1 MSHHHTRLLKLF
13 TSATLPSVSLSLSL
27 SLPLS
32 PSFPL
37 ASPLPLNAAWSTN
50 LAKAYGAY
58 GVSHTRIIAP
68 IYDEYLRHLRAK
80 CFVES
85 WSWPTCTRL
94 SIQVCVC
101 VCVYACVCVCL
112 SWPTCTRLSIQVCV
126 HECVCVCMVRRE
138 REREITH

>member
-58 GVSHTRIIAP
+58 GVSHTRIITHMSHHHTHMSHHHTHT
-68 IYDEYLRHLRAK
+68 LAK
-80 CFVES
+80 AYGTYGVS
-85 WSWPTCTRL
+85 HTC
-94 SIQVCVC
+94 
-101 VCVYACVCVCL
+101 
-112 SWPTCTRLSIQVCV
+112 
-126 HECVCVCMVRRE
+126 MMM
-138 REREITH
+138 